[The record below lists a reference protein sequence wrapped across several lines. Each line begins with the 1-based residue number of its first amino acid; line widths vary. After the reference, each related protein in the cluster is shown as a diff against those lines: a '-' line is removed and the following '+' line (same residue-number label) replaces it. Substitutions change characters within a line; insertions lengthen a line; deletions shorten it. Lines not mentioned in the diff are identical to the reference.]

1 MMGIRP
7 RWLTGVLLAA
17 CMLPALDVF
26 ADKVYLKNGRSFE
39 CIVETETA
47 AAYDLDIGFGKTRLS
62 AAEVAR
68 VERYSDQENAAL
80 RAFWQDKKSRDQKAQ
95 QQRLEQER
103 QRRLAEQ
110 QALER
115 APRKVKAGQSRGGS
129 IVVEALLN
137 NKVKANL
144 VVDSGAGMVVV
155 SKAIAAQL
163 GVSVP
168 ESAKLAKK
176 DETIIQSVV
185 ADGRTVEAKLFTL
198 ESVQVQ
204 DAKAANVAAAVIL
217 VESGIQ
223 DVDGLLGMSFLT
235 NFKFSLD
242 AKEGVLTLEKNR

>member
-1 MMGIRP
+1 MKMPSRCK
-7 RWLTGVLLAA
+7 TVVLLAV
-17 CMLPALDVF
+17 CMLPVLEVC

-68 VERYSDQENAAL
+68 VERYSAEENAAL
-80 RAFWQDKKSRDQKAQ
+80 RAFWQEKKSRDQKAQ
-95 QQRLEQER
+95 QQRMEQER
-103 QRRLAEQ
+103 QS
-110 QALER
+110 
-115 APRKVKAGQSRGGS
+115 RKIKAGQSRGGS

-204 DAKAANVAAAVIL
+204 DAKAGNVPAAVIL
-217 VESGIQ
+217 VESGLQ
-223 DVDGLLGMSFLT
+223 DVDGLLGMSFLN